1 MIDEATF
8 DRVASAELSALESAL
23 RDVDGV
29 DGDLA
34 DGILRLELDDEG
46 PDIVVNSHAAARQ
59 IWVAANLA
67 AAHFSY
73 DEKTAR
79 WFDSRTGAELRAHLS
94 AQLAQRLGQPVKL

>member
-1 MIDEATF
+1 MMDEATF
-8 DRVASAELSALESAL
+8 DRLASGELAALEKAL
-23 RDVDGV
+23 RDLEGV

-73 DEKTAR
+73 DERTGR
-79 WFDSRTGAELRAHLS
+79 WFDTRSGADLRAHLA
-94 AQLAQRLGQPVKL
+94 AQLAARLGEPVKL

>member
-1 MIDEATF
+1 MMDETTF
-8 DRVASAELSALESAL
+8 DRLASAELSALEMAL
-23 RDVDGV
+23 RNVEGV

-46 PDIVVNSHAAARQ
+46 PDVVVNSHAAARQ

-73 DEKTAR
+73 DDRTGR
-79 WFDSRTGAELRAHLS
+79 WFDTRSGAELRAHLS
-94 AQLAQRLGQPVKL
+94 SQLASRLGHPIKL

>member
-1 MIDEATF
+1 MMDEATF
-8 DRVASAELSALESAL
+8 DRVASAELSALEEGL

-34 DGILRLELDDEG
+34 GGILRLELDDEG

-59 IWVAANLA
+59 IWLAANLA

-73 DEKTAR
+73 DEKTGR
-79 WFDSRTGAELRAHLS
+79 WFDSKSGAELRAHLS
-94 AQLAQRLGQPVKL
+94 AQLAIRLGHPVKL